1 MELKYPEN
9 INEIINGIY
18 YRFSY
23 KFGLNNRSQ
32 PVFFSLIP
40 NFCLFTPPPKK
51 KNAFYTYSPSNFTFF
66 TVGTI

>member
-23 KFGLNNRSQ
+23 KFGLNYRSQ
-32 PVFFSLIP
+32 PVFFLIYTP
-40 NFCLFTPPPKK
+40 FLSFYPPPKK